1 MSSKTILLG
10 VSIFRCGSERS
21 VHGRPSWELAPYDC
35 ESERTK
41 DFTAWCRN
49 VAAECCFNE
58 RAGECGVV
66 RFTTQFFVL
75 DKSKSIPIR
84 ISEQTAWEAVRTE
97 KLVYVGFPIVYGISG
112 SQEEE
117 NEADTD
123 LQTRL
128 VSICQDIVF
137 VASRGRELTPKH
149 LGLGPT
155 VHQATRSKELV
166 QLLHSAGHSI
176 SYERSQNG

>member
-1 MSSKTILLG
+1 MQKVTRAGDLKSMSSKTILLG

-21 VHGRPSWELAPYDC
+21 EHGRPSWELAPYDR

-84 ISEQTAWEAVRTE
+84 IGGQTAWEAVRTDFIENRE
-97 KLVYVGFPIVYGISG
+97 KI
-112 SQEEE
+112 
-117 NEADTD
+117 
-123 LQTRL
+123 
-128 VSICQDIVF
+128 
-137 VASRGRELTPKH
+137 ASKDYELHGRFAFLF
-149 LGLGPT
+149 
-155 VHQATRSKELV
+155 S
-166 QLLHSAGHSI
+166 
-176 SYERSQNG
+176 